1 MTKKQDK
8 KDYKKLYEDS
18 LEKNEGQ
25 INDLKRLQA
34 EFENFKKRCEK
45 ENSEYMRYANEK
57 IITDLLPVLDSFKL
71 SLKNTHD
78 IKEFKKGVELIYA
91 QLSSALEKQGLRS
104 INSVGEQFD
113 PYKHEVL
120 LVEDSDKDNEVLE
133 ELLKGYMLN
142 DKIIR
147 HAKVKIGNVKK

>member
-1 MTKKQDK
+1 MKIIATIFLIHFSKTWT
-8 KDYKKLYEDS
+8 LCIIVPS
-18 LEKNEGQ
+18 LET
-25 INDLKRLQA
+25 LYTRT
-34 EFENFKKRCEK
+34 
-45 ENSEYMRYANEK
+45 NEK